1 MTDKE
6 ISEVWCFLRNLLSAY
21 HLQDTSLPFI
31 CVSVKKS
38 EIFHP
43 CCMVP
48 FYYALLRLLLRC
60 HGGLRAKNR
69 PISPSFLSRSAAP
82 LPPALPLVG
91 RSVVE
96 REPTFSDEINEW
108 WRFEEGERGIEGRKE
123 EGVLWEKLRHHI

>member
-1 MTDKE
+1 M
-6 ISEVWCFLRNLLSAY
+6 
-21 HLQDTSLPFI
+21 H
-31 CVSVKKS
+31 
-38 EIFHP
+38 
-43 CCMVP
+43 
-48 FYYALLRLLLRC
+48 YYDYYYERC
-60 HGGLRAKNR
+60 HGVLRAKNR